1 MLVVPN
7 RKASI
12 YSQLP
17 CSYEAFLAYMWEKE
31 ISSASMPCLKK
42 VLVVWSFL
50 LAIAVAG
57 LATTGAKTVDPSILV
72 PADEVY
78 PFFALV
84 FIISIDV
91 SRGRKRI
98 GN

>member
-1 MLVVPN
+1 M
-7 RKASI
+7 
-12 YSQLP
+12 
-17 CSYEAFLAYMWEKE
+17 
-31 ISSASMPCLKK
+31 
-42 VLVVWSFL
+42 VVWSFL
-50 LAIAVAG
+50 FAISVAG
-57 LATTGAKTVDPSILV
+57 LAAAGVKTVDPSILV

-78 PFFALV
+78 PFLALV